1 MQIPKEELKLVEG
14 VLVEVRP
21 KPSALRVPFL
31 RQLIVKV
38 LRGKGDLLVF
48 CLEQGWLI
56 SECAPN

>member
-31 RQLIVKV
+31 RRLIVKV
-38 LRGKGDLLVF
+38 LRGEGDLLVF
-48 CLEQGWLI
+48 CLEQG
-56 SECAPN
+56 